1 MLRHVRKPCPFP
13 QAGPRDHPSLANR
26 PSPALIP
33 NLSSRFLEHD
43 LPRLSLGESSGIEKT
58 KQADNMPV
66 SKKQTPNLV
75 QIGNGSGK
83 RMVQIVTMVP
93 RRKRGCGKR
102 QKWKIAHFPPR
113 SRIWNPS
120 SNSPEIRSEL
130 SRSPPGVPSLN
141 CALNHLSRLE
151 STPHRKCSRKNRG
164 S

>member
-1 MLRHVRKPCPFP
+1 FSSCQEQGLARIQQTTWMLRSVRKLCPFP

-33 NLSSRFLEHD
+33 NLSPRFLEHD
-43 LPRLSLGESSGIEKT
+43 LPRLSLGESTGVEKT

-66 SKKQTPNLV
+66 SQKQTPNLV

-102 QKWKIAHFPPR
+102 QKWKNDNCPPR
-113 SRIWNPS
+113 TTLWNATSQYQP
-120 SNSPEIRSEL
+120 
-130 SRSPPGVPSLN
+130 
-141 CALNHLSRLE
+141 
-151 STPHRKCSRKNRG
+151 
-164 S
+164 